1 MRTASKKSAMEQ
13 RDLSWSSQMVE
24 QTRAVQGTRE
34 ATRRKRIGC
43 GGCGVMVGG
52 VGVRGGG

>member
-1 MRTASKKSAMEQ
+1 MKRAMEQ

-24 QTRAVQGTRE
+24 HTRAVQGTRE

-43 GGCGVMVGG
+43 GGCGVCVVMVGV
-52 VGVRGGG
+52 VGG